1 MEIKG
6 YRKLVVWQEAKK
18 LVTAVYRLTEN
29 FPRAEDYALK
39 GQMRRAAVS
48 VLANLSE
55 GWLRRSVKD
64 KLHFLEM
71 SEGSLLELE
80 AEAEIAHEVGYW
92 KMTEYEE
99 FDKQRSKVAY
109 LLFRYKQKIS
119 GDL

>member
-1 MEIKG
+1 
-6 YRKLVVWQEAKK
+6 
-18 LVTAVYRLTEN
+18 
-29 FPRAEDYALK
+29 
-39 GQMRRAAVS
+39 MRRAAVS

-64 KLHFLEM
+64 KLHYLEM

-80 AEAEIAHEVGYW
+80 AEAEVAYEVGYW
-92 KMTEYEE
+92 KAGEHEA
-99 FDKQRSKVAY
+99 FDRQRSRVAY